1 MRENLL
7 VRLSAL
13 GHHVR
18 AFLAE
23 AETVAKATAT
33 KYKLR
38 SRSRNIEARA
48 FQNVPTER
56 ATDDQL
62 EFPAVY
68 RLSSISA
75 QSRPSQRVRFDRIGR
90 RTSSRMF

>member
-7 VRLSAL
+7 KRLSAL

-18 AFLAE
+18 AFLAK
-23 AETVAKATAT
+23 AKTVAKATAA

-38 SRSRNIEARA
+38 SRSRNVEARA
-48 FQNVPTER
+48 FQNVPAEC

-62 EFPAVY
+62 EFPTTNGAAT
-68 RLSSISA
+68 ISGNLDELGA
-75 QSRPSQRVRFDRIGR
+75 SGLIVLRD
-90 RTSSRMF
+90 